1 MNTSEM
7 KPKSVPANRISLGG
21 IALIVAG
28 IAVLTAILLGLDSQS
43 NPHTEQVQAVL
54 EADTFAY
61 RLGLALA
68 QVYMAFLALG
78 MIALYAYLSPTR
90 QEKLAFAGMVI
101 TVLFLALFL
110 PIVGVAAYVFPT
122 IGNLVRQGQTEM
134 IAVMDAAFANPA
146 EPGFLIIPFLA
157 GILWHIGPVLMGA
170 AIWRSGALWKWG
182 GLLLI
187 IDGVL
192 SIPGFVLDMRVLA
205 DFAGMVGGIGLIVLG
220 FALFLSVRGRRD
232 TLWTQIGP

>member
-7 KPKSVPANRISLGG
+7 KLKSVPANRISLGG

-28 IAVLTAILLGLDSQS
+28 IAVLAAILMLLGSS
-43 NPHTEQVQAVL
+43 GNPHTEQLQVVL

-61 RLGLALA
+61 RLALALA
-68 QVYMAFLALG
+68 PVYMAFFALG
-78 MIALYAYLSPTR
+78 TIALYAYLSPTK
-90 QEKLAFAGMVI
+90 QEKLAFAGMVV
-101 TVLFLALFL
+101 TVLFIALYL
-110 PIVGVAAYVFPT
+110 PIIGVAAYVFPA
-122 IGNLVRQGQTEM
+122 IGNLAAQGKEEM
-134 IAVMDAAFANPA
+134 IAVMDAAFA
-146 EPGFLIIPFLA
+146 EPFIIIPFLG

-192 SIPGFVLDMRVLA
+192 SIPGFVLDMKLLSNV
-205 DFAGMVGGIGLIVLG
+205 AGMIGGIGQVALG
-220 FALFLSVRGRRD
+220 ISLFQSVRSRRD
-232 TLWTQIGP
+232 TRSVQIEQ

>member
-7 KPKSVPANRISLGG
+7 KLKSMPANRISLGG

-28 IAVLTAILLGLDSQS
+28 IAVLAAIVLGLGSQS
-43 NPHTEQVQAVL
+43 NPHTEQLQAVL
-54 EADTFAY
+54 EADTLAY

-68 QVYMAFLALG
+68 PVYMAFFALG
-78 MIALYAYLSPTR
+78 TIALYAYLSPTR
-90 QEKLAFAGMVI
+90 QEKLAFAGMVV
-101 TVLFLALFL
+101 TVLFIALFL
-110 PIVGVAAYVFPT
+110 PIIGVAAYVFPA

-146 EPGFLIIPFLA
+146 EPGFLIIPFFS

-182 GLLLI
+182 GLLLVM
-187 IDGVL
+187 DGIL
-192 SIPGFVLDMRVLA
+192 SIPGFVLDMRVLSN
-205 DFAGMVGGIGLIVLG
+205 FAATVGGIGLIALG
-220 FALFLSVRGRRD
+220 ISLFRSVRGRSEK
-232 TLWTQIGP
+232 